1 MTMIKRDRQ
10 PLLGCTIIETQCIS
24 REPVTCEC
32 CGKVMKWEPV
42 TLPPGASATFPQ
54 GFNMDNAC
62 IEVRVFHW
70 GDDNTD
76 TTQDDFKLCP
86 GCFKDN
92 ARFIPFVLSKGF
104 TLHPECAKRY
114 SRFTHHLMK
123 NPAATPTTSDK

>member
-1 MTMIKRDRQ
+1 
-10 PLLGCTIIETQCIS
+10 
-24 REPVTCEC
+24 
-32 CGKVMKWEPV
+32 MKWEPV

-76 TTQDDFKLCP
+76 TIQDNFKLCP
-86 GCFKDN
+86 GCFKDD
-92 ARFIPFVLSKGF
+92 AKFIPFVLSKGF
-104 TLHPECAKRY
+104 TIHPECAKRY